1 MKTEVGVEA
10 LRDHLGDYLQRAR
23 RGERIVITEHGRS
36 VALLISLEGNEAAR
50 RAWDL
55 VETGAASWS
64 GGKPTGSSRRPR
76 AQGKSASAIV
86 LEDRR

>member
-1 MKTEVGVEA
+1 MKTEVGIDT
-10 LRDHLGDYLQRAR
+10 LKDHLGDYLKRAR
-23 RGERIVITEHGRS
+23 KGEQIVITEHGRS
-36 VALLISLEGNEAAR
+36 VALLISLEDNQVAP

-64 GGKPTGSSRRPR
+64 GGKPVGSSRRPR
-76 AQGKSASAIV
+76 ARGKSASAIV